1 MKINEWQLL
10 GLVVGVFAAVI
21 ALDVFLQYNG
31 NTEFRESFT
40 KLPIAIFAKSRAP
53 QMIQQEMTPLHPAT
67 PTFADE
73 NNPSEES

>member
-21 ALDVFLQYNG
+21 ALDVFLKYNG
-31 NTEFRESFT
+31 DSEFRESFT
-40 KLPIAIFAKSRAP
+40 KLPTAIFAKSRAP
-53 QMIQQEMTPLHPAT
+53 QMIQQEMTPQRPAE

-73 NNPSEES
+73 DNPSEES